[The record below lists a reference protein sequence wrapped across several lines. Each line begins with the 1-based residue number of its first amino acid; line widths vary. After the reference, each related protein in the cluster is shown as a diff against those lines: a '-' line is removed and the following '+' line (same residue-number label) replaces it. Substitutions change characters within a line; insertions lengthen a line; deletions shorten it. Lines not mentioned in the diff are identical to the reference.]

1 MRQKVGLVLLVGGT
15 LSVTS
20 RLFVRLPFWESLS
33 HETSRAALLLSTQPQ
48 APQHIT
54 AGKSHLSPLDE
65 RSRINQVTL
74 LGWASAPGRR
84 DRDETVT

>member
-54 AGKSHLSPLDE
+54 AGKSPFIGLKRALTYQSSYLI
-65 RSRINQVTL
+65 RFGVRAWT
-74 LGWASAPGRR
+74 
-84 DRDETVT
+84 T